1 MASILKVDALQ
12 GITSAGD
19 ITVTSEGGSATQSLQ
34 QGLAKL
40 WHNFNGTGT
49 AATRDSLNVS
59 SLTDDSTGRYG
70 TSITSAFD
78 NADNYNLVF
87 FANADSGVNENNFVN
102 ARCGIAGQGQRAT
115 NSFRVSS
122 YNGSAYTDS
131 YWVNITVNGDLA

>member
-1 MASILKVDALQ
+1 MALGKIKADTLEHS
-12 GITSAGD
+12 TAGSLD
-19 ITVTSEGGSATQSLQ
+19 TQYVVNGS
-34 QGLAKL
+34 AKL

-59 SLTDDSTGRYG
+59 SLTDDSAGRYG
-70 TSITSAFD
+70 TSITSAFN